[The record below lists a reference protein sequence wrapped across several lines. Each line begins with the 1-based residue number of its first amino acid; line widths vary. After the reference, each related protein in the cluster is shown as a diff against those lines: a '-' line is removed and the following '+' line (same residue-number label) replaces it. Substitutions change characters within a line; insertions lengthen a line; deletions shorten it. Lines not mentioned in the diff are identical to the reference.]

1 MVATTVF
8 ASTAPV
14 ALAPETLDSIGLLAV
29 LLEENGVEKR
39 IVAEAPLRPEVS
51 AAVRHRIPAG
61 WYPDRE
67 NPARRRW
74 WDGTTWTEHYTPLT
88 AEVTVPRAP
97 RHLAAV
103 TEPVEVSAQRAPV
116 PVLVI
121 VLLAALGAANAVL
134 LTMLASGR

>member
-14 ALAPETLDSIGLLAV
+14 AVAPATLDSIGLLSALV
-29 LLEENGVEKR
+29 GENAVEKR
-39 IVAEAPLRPEVS
+39 IVAETPIRPEVS

-74 WDGTTWTEHYTPLT
+74 WDGTTWTAHYTPLT
-88 AEVTVPRAP
+88 GELAIARAP

-103 TEPVEVSAQRAPV
+103 TEAVEVSVERAPV